1 MNKSY
6 TSDLCTELQSFITSA
21 DHKESECKQFLTHAR
36 DILVKA
42 TPSRYIDQES
52 EYRGHTGD
60 SDYLVVCATL
70 DEAGQ
75 QCIEAYVW
83 EAKAPQC
90 FLFEPDTKTRVRPTK
105 EFVSAENQLLHY
117 FEDLQSSEQF
127 REEFNITHHENIKLG
142 GIIIGSRNRLVKS
155 TTYSASQ
162 TTRLFIRALNLRKR
176 LLYGQSGIKVMTWD
190 DILDYLKGGPP
201 AKRRPVKQ
209 GRVSI
214 TITGTLNVVTSDD

>member
-1 MNKSY
+1 MDKID
-6 TSDLCTELQSFITSA
+6 TSGLCTELQALISDI
-21 DHKESECKQFLTHAR
+21 DHKEFECKEFLTHAR

-75 QCIEAYVW
+75 ECIEAYVW

-90 FLFEPDTKTRVRPTK
+90 FLFEPDTRTRVRPTK

-117 FEDLQSSEQF
+117 FDELQGSEQF

-155 TTYSASQ
+155 NSYSVSQ
-162 TTRLFIRALNLRKR
+162 TTRLFRRALNLRKR
-176 LLYGQSGIKVMTWD
+176 YLYGQSGIKVMTWD
-190 DILDYLKGGPP
+190 DILDYLKGGGP
-201 AKRRPVKQ
+201 AQRQDVKQ
-209 GRVSI
+209 GSVSI
-214 TITGTLNVVTSDD
+214 TGIVNVVTSDD

>member
-1 MNKSY
+1 MDKID
-6 TSDLCTELQSFITSA
+6 TSGLCTELQALISDI
-21 DHKESECKQFLTHAR
+21 DHKEFECKEFLTHAR

-75 QCIEAYVW
+75 ECIEAYVW

-90 FLFEPDTKTRVRPTK
+90 FLFEPDTRTRVRPTK

-117 FEDLQSSEQF
+117 FDELQGSEQF
-127 REEFNITHHENIKLG
+127 REDFNITHHENIKLG

-155 TTYSASQ
+155 NSYSVSQ
-162 TTRLFIRALNLRKR
+162 TTRLFRRALNLRKR
-176 LLYGQSGIKVMTWD
+176 YLYGQSGIKVMTWD
-190 DILDYLKGGPP
+190 DILDYLKGGSP
-201 AKRRPVKQ
+201 AKRQDVKQ
-209 GRVSI
+209 GSVSI
-214 TITGTLNVVTSDD
+214 TGTVNVVTSDD

>member
-1 MNKSY
+1 MDKSD
-6 TSDLCTELQSFITSA
+6 TSDLCTELQAFISDI
-21 DHKESECKQFLTHAR
+21 DHKEFECKEFLTHAR

-75 QCIEAYVW
+75 ECIEAYVW

-117 FEDLQSSEQF
+117 FDELQGSEQF

-155 TTYSASQ
+155 NSYSVSQ
-162 TTRLFIRALNLRKR
+162 TTRLFKRALNLRKR
-176 LLYGQSGIKVMTWD
+176 YLYGQSGIKVMTWD
-190 DILDYLKGGPP
+190 DILDYLKGGGP
-201 AKRRPVKQ
+201 AQRQDVKQ
-209 GRVSI
+209 GSVSI
-214 TITGTLNVVTSDD
+214 TGIVNVVTSDD

>member
-1 MNKSY
+1 MDKSD
-6 TSDLCTELQSFITSA
+6 TSDLCTELQAFISDI
-21 DHKESECKQFLTHAR
+21 DHKEFECKEFLTHAR

-75 QCIEAYVW
+75 ECIEAYVW

-117 FEDLQSSEQF
+117 FDELQGSEQF

-142 GIIIGSRNRLVKS
+142 GIIIGSRNKLVKS
-155 TTYSASQ
+155 NSYSVSQ
-162 TTRLFIRALNLRKR
+162 TTRLFKRALNLRKR
-176 LLYGQSGIKVMTWD
+176 YLYGQSGIKVMTWD
-190 DILDYLKGGPP
+190 DILDYLKGGGP
-201 AKRRPVKQ
+201 AQRQDVKQ
-209 GRVSI
+209 GSVSI
-214 TITGTLNVVTSDD
+214 TGIVNVVTSDD